1 MLLGLQIISTGL
13 LGEMLR
19 NLTFRPE
26 EEYSIRKVLD

>member
-1 MLLGLQIISTGL
+1 MGL

-26 EEYSIRKVLD
+26 EEYSIRRVLD